1 MGLTKEQR
9 IEKAQ
14 VEEQHKQIRKRYR
27 EVILKLSGYQKAKE
41 ERLKK
46 IDTLEWDF
54 LPNPFIPKAADEEI
68 RAKNPQK
75 VANTLSSDEIIR
87 NISHL
92 DIEKAQIE
100 EEAQFFGV
108 KLEEKT
114 A

>member
-9 IEKAQ
+9 VEKAQ

-27 EVILKLSGYQKAKE
+27 EVILKLNGYQKAKE

-54 LPNPFIPKAADEEI
+54 LPNPFIPKVADEEI

-75 VANTLSSDEIIR
+75 VASILSSEEIVR
-87 NISHL
+87 NIDHL

-108 KLEEKT
+108 RLEEKT